1 MKKIKCPKCK
11 IETEVIG
18 SSTRTQNG
26 CSILTRE
33 VVCPKCGQKGTFEEV
48 IGKAKGTKTNA

>member
-1 MKKIKCPKCK
+1 MKIIKCPKCK
-11 IETEVIG
+11 VEADIVK
-18 SSTRTQNG
+18 SSTRVLEG
-26 CSILTRE
+26 IDILTRE